1 MKKKTNISDIYK
13 KNDYRKMCPQFLLK
27 FITFIKHNYFSSDTL
42 REQFNIFYLNS
53 KMHQIVLID
62 DINLTTIDP

>member
-1 MKKKTNISDIYK
+1 
-13 KNDYRKMCPQFLLK
+13 MCPQFLLK

-62 DINLTTIDP
+62 DINLTTINP